1 MSMRELEVTGA
12 FKGVRCQLDER
23 GVSGV
28 PQCPAFPGLSLRVC
42 VDINSHLPVHTRL
55 LIYSL
60 YVICNVLCPLSSV
73 GCMCAFTFVY
83 ACECSKRIILHCFL
97 PDFLKQGLSV
107 KPRAH

>member
-1 MSMRELEVTGA
+1 MSMRELEVTGT

-42 VDINSHLPVHTRL
+42 VDINSHFPVHTRL
-55 LIYSL
+55 LTYSL
-60 YVICNVLCPLSSV
+60 YVISNVLCPLSSV

-83 ACECSKRIILHCFL
+83 ACECSKESFFIAFYLIF
-97 PDFLKQGLSV
+97 
-107 KPRAH
+107 